1 MLDEIPGDFPVG
13 PVIKTL
19 DFLRR
24 RQICWPFD
32 YWLDPQKSEKTF
44 TEATWYGVLC
54 YGNPSKAIL
63 PLPLEMKASI
73 AKKASFSY
81 LGSQGKES
89 GKEFSYS
96 STESSQIPNAS

>member
-1 MLDEIPGDFPVG
+1 
-13 PVIKTL
+13 
-19 DFLRR
+19 
-24 RQICWPFD
+24 
-32 YWLDPQKSEKTF
+32 
-44 TEATWYGVLC
+44 
-54 YGNPSKAIL
+54 
-63 PLPLEMKASI
+63 MKASI